1 MIRRREFITLLGGA
15 AAAWPLAAQA
25 QQKEQARRIG
35 VLMALRQDDAEMQA
49 RVGAFKQELR
59 KLGWANDREVVII
72 ERWPADDMDRIRA
85 DAAEILAG
93 NPDVILVGGRR
104 AVAVLQQLTRTVP
117 VIFAG
122 IGDPV
127 ETGVVGSL
135 ARPGGNFTGFTLM
148 EYSVIGKM
156 LEMLKQLA
164 PAITRVALIFNPDN
178 PGIVATARSFE
189 AAAPSLGV
197 RAVLNP
203 IHDRIELER
212 AIVTFAQGPNGGLFF
227 PPDVTVVIHRAFIT
241 DLVARHRLPA
251 IYGDPALVKSGGL
264 MAYGPDRM
272 DIYRRAASYADRILH
287 GANPANLPVQNPT
300 KYEMILNLK
309 TARTLS
315 LEVPPSLLAR
325 ADEVIE

>member
-1 MIRRREFITLLGGA
+1 MLDIGRREFVTLLGG

-59 KLGWANDREVVII
+59 KLGWADDREVVII

-189 AAAPSLGV
+189 AAAPS
-197 RAVLNP
+197 AC
-203 IHDRIELER
+203 
-212 AIVTFAQGPNGGLFF
+212 
-227 PPDVTVVIHRAFIT
+227 
-241 DLVARHRLPA
+241 
-251 IYGDPALVKSGGL
+251 ALSSTQFT
-264 MAYGPDRM
+264 
-272 DIYRRAASYADRILH
+272 IAS
-287 GANPANLPVQNPT
+287 
-300 KYEMILNLK
+300 
-309 TARTLS
+309 S
-315 LEVPPSLLAR
+315 SSVPL
-325 ADEVIE
+325 